1 MREDPV
7 RNSTGV
13 ADLRYRPSFWPWRAR
28 LQVVFIRS
36 QFNLESLIALVDAGG
51 NVGVGEWRPEF
62 GTFKVADD
70 ADATE
75 VQL

>member
-1 MREDPV
+1 MSGASERDEHFL
-7 RNSTGV
+7 RLSFAV
-13 ADLRYRPSFWPWRAR
+13 AR
-28 LQVVFIRS
+28 RS
-36 QFNLESLIALVDAGG
+36 LTHGNHPFGCILVDAGG